1 MRRWIPELIGA
12 AVPLAAVAGWICW
25 MQAVYGPTY
34 ADATRYVLP
43 AWLTEATTPAPPRAM
58 PERFPGP

>member
-12 AVPLAAVAGWICW
+12 AVPLAAVAGWVCW
-25 MQAVYGPTY
+25 MHAVYGPAY

-43 AWLTEATTPAPPRAM
+43 QWLIEATAPPRAM
-58 PERFPGP
+58 PERFPRP